1 MKSKYEL
8 EETDIKN
15 PTFHYFD
22 DITRVINRVI
32 DFSDILLDA
41 KLCKGKYENISIYD
55 ISYKNFMGL
64 KPLRSMK

>member
-1 MKSKYEL
+1 MKNKYEL

-32 DFSDILLDA
+32 DFRDILLDA
-41 KLCKGKYENISIYD
+41 KL
-55 ISYKNFMGL
+55 YKANTKIFQFMIFHTKIL
-64 KPLRSMK
+64 WV